1 MKRFFTTA
9 TQKKKKEDKEIGE
22 QKCLKLICDVSFS
35 YFEQALGK
43 REPEQES
50 EAQAWIETITGE
62 SFPEGDKNIAY
73 VYN

>member
-1 MKRFFTTA
+1 M
-9 TQKKKKEDKEIGE
+9 
-22 QKCLKLICDVSFS
+22 KLICDVSFS

-62 SFPEGDKNIAY
+62 SFPEGDKTLHMYIINHFDERKGT
-73 VYN
+73 